1 LPLALW
7 SGFALRLSEWWPQK
21 YLFASWPLFLII
33 LIAGIFMRLGL
44 YHAIVRFMG
53 AQAFWTVS
61 KGVFLFQ
68 IDPFLRSILIGFA
81 LVYLVGSRLLM
92 IVLGKIVIS

>member
-1 LPLALW
+1 MTDLFTKSLILKIASISRRNKRFIMVLADLIALPLALW

-61 KGVFLFQ
+61 KGVFF
-68 IDPFLRSILIGFA
+68 F
-81 LVYLVGSRLLM
+81 
-92 IVLGKIVIS
+92 K

>member
-1 LPLALW
+1 MTDLFTKSLILKIASISRRNKRFIMVLADLFALPLALW

-61 KGVFLFQ
+61 KGVFF
-68 IDPFLRSILIGFA
+68 F
-81 LVYLVGSRLLM
+81 
-92 IVLGKIVIS
+92 K